1 MKSVLEKCNLSF
13 IINFVSELLPDII
26 FHRNHLKH
34 YRNSHS
40 DIYSFYDNCII
51 IGADFAENL
60 SVPVKFEPKSMYW
73 SHQQVTIHSGIL
85 KVNGEKSYHPYFL
98 DDRLHDSTFTD
109 IAIKEML
116 ASTYVQESDAII
128 IESDN
133 CTTQYK
139 SASHFF
145 KLQQLSDVFCKP
157 IICIWSIAGH
167 GKG

>member
-13 IINFVSELLPDII
+13 INFISELLPDII

-40 DIYSFYDNCII
+40 HIYSFYDNCII
-51 IGADFAENL
+51 TGADFLENL

-85 KVNGEKSYHPYFL
+85 KVNGEKPYHPYFS

-116 ASTYVQESDAII
+116 TFTDVQESDAII

-139 SASHFF
+139 SA
-145 KLQQLSDVFCKP
+145 
-157 IICIWSIAGH
+157 
-167 GKG
+167 